1 MFAKVAIFASAVLV
15 GSAAAFNGRAFPEK
29 TNGTVYECGFAVHN
43 NDFAA
48 FVSPARFNATHC
60 GKEVQASSPYGVGE
74 TIYPKLAGI
83 YKNCNGC
90 GDNDIQV
97 TPRAY
102 KEATSHLAGQDWI
115 SVVWAYKTW

>member
-1 MFAKVAIFASAVLV
+1 MSFAS
-15 GSAAAFNGRAFPEK
+15 
-29 TNGTVYECGFAVHN
+29 
-43 NDFAA
+43 
-48 FVSPARFNATHC
+48 RFMRWPLC
-60 GKEVQASSPYGVGE
+60 SASSASADMLCPGPYGVGE

-90 GDNDIQV
+90 GDDDIQV